1 VAAALW
7 DIRVPIKKL
16 DAVRGLI
23 TGWAALSTNDAGEPV
38 VDHQGD
44 HIPIAELERAA
55 HNAFLRAGGEGKVGD
70 MHQRQGVADLVE
82 SFVVTAEKRE
92 ALGFGPGREGWVV
105 TVRVRDPGLL
115 REIVDGR
122 KLELSIRGKGR
133 RVAMEGSDG

>member
-1 VAAALW
+1 VATTFW
-7 DIRVPIKKL
+7 DIRVPIQKL
-16 DAVRGLI
+16 DPVRGLV

-55 HNAFLRAGGEGKVGD
+55 HRAFLRAGGEGMVGD
-70 MHQRQGVADLVE
+70 MHERRGVADLVE

-105 TVRVRDPGLL
+105 TVRIRDPGLL
-115 REIVDGR
+115 REVLNGS

-133 RVAMEGSDG
+133 RIPMGESDA